1 MFQMNGETEAT
12 KTSVSAFLKRGISMK
27 KKKLL
32 FLLVT
37 IIIATL
43 LPIKAY
49 AEDSSSGNA
58 TGFTYEAIKPDNQR
72 DTGAGYFDLR
82 MTPGQKQTVK
92 IKIKNLAA
100 EEIEVSVKL
109 NGTKTN
115 ANGVVEYG
123 PTTIKKDKSLKYDF
137 EEIVSAPETV
147 KIPAKSEQ
155 DIDIAIN
162 MPEASYDGMIA
173 GGIQLQKVDK
183 ENKSEP
189 KKTGVIN
196 KYAYVIGMILTETDK
211 EVLPNLELN
220 KVYADLNNFRN
231 TFFVNFSNVEPAY
244 LENMTTQV
252 QIMKEDSDE
261 VLYETKRSGM
271 RMAPN
276 SLINFPVSM
285 EGDRMVAG
293 NYRAKILVTSGDRKW
308 NWDEKFKITD
318 EEADKFNNQDAGL
331 EDVQTFNWQLIAGIV
346 GGIVAL
352 AVIIFVVIR
361 TISKKKQAKKKQARK
376 KKPRK

>member
-1 MFQMNGETEAT
+1 MN
-12 KTSVSAFLKRGISMK
+12 K
-27 KKKLL
+27 KNLL
-32 FLLVT
+32 FLLTTV
-37 IIIATL
+37 IIAVF
-43 LPIKAY
+43 LPVTTY

-58 TGFTYEAIKPDNQR
+58 TGFTYESIKPDNQR

-109 NGTKTN
+109 NSTKTN

-123 PTTIKKDKSLKYDF
+123 PTTIKNDKSLKYDF
-137 EEIVSAPETV
+137 EKIVKAPETV
-147 KIPAKSEQ
+147 KVPAKGEQ
-155 DIDIAIN
+155 DIDIEIN
-162 MPEASYDGMIA
+162 MPEASFDGMIA
-173 GGIQLQKVDK
+173 GGIQLQKVEK
-183 ENKSEP
+183 EQKNEP

-211 EVLPNLELN
+211 EILPNLELN
-220 KVYADLNNFRN
+220 EVYVDLNNFRN
-231 TFFVNFSNVEPAY
+231 TFFVNFSNVEAAY

-276 SLINFPVSM
+276 TLINFPVSM

-293 NYRAKILVTSGDRKW
+293 NYRAKILVTAGDKKW
-308 NWDEKFKITD
+308 NWDENFKITD

-331 EDVQTFNWQLIAGIV
+331 EDVQTFNWKLIAGII
-346 GGIVAL
+346 GGVVVL
-352 AVIIFVVIR
+352 AVIIFLVIR
-361 TISKKKQAKKKQARK
+361 TIVKKKQAKKKLARK
-376 KKPRK
+376 KKSRK

>member
-1 MFQMNGETEAT
+1 
-12 KTSVSAFLKRGISMK
+12 MK
-27 KKKLL
+27 KKNLL
-32 FLLVT
+32 FLLTTV
-37 IIIATL
+37 IIAVF
-43 LPIKAY
+43 LPVTTY

-58 TGFTYEAIKPDNQR
+58 TGFTYESIKPENQR

-92 IKIKNLAA
+92 IRIKNLAA

-109 NGTKTN
+109 NSTKTN

-137 EEIVSAPETV
+137 EKIVKAPETV
-147 KIPAKSEQ
+147 KVPAKGEQ
-155 DIDIAIN
+155 DVDIEIN
-162 MPEASYDGMIA
+162 MPEASFDGMIA
-173 GGIQLQKVDK
+173 GGIQLQKVEK
-183 ENKSEP
+183 EQKNEP

-211 EVLPNLELN
+211 EILPNLELN

-231 TFFVNFSNVEPAY
+231 TFFVNFSNVEAAY

-252 QIMKEDSDE
+252 QIMKDDSDE

-276 SLINFPVSM
+276 TLINFPVSM
-285 EGDRMVAG
+285 EGDRMIAG
-293 NYRAKILVTSGDRKW
+293 NYHAKILVTAGDKKW
-308 NWDEKFKITD
+308 NWDENFKITD

-331 EDVQTFNWQLIAGIV
+331 EDVQTFNWKLIAGII
-346 GGIVAL
+346 GGVVAL
-352 AVIIFVVIR
+352 AVIIFLVIR
-361 TISKKKQAKKKQARK
+361 TISKKNQAKKKLARK
-376 KKPRK
+376 KKSRK

>member
-1 MFQMNGETEAT
+1 
-12 KTSVSAFLKRGISMK
+12 MK
-27 KKKLL
+27 KKNLL
-32 FLLVT
+32 FLLVAA
-37 IIIATL
+37 IIAVL
-43 LPIKAY
+43 LPFTVH
-49 AEDSSSGNA
+49 AEDNSSGNA
-58 TGFTYEAIKPDNQR
+58 TGFTYETIKPDNQR

-82 MTPGQKQTVK
+82 MTPAQKQTVK
-92 IKIKNLAA
+92 IKIKNLAS

-109 NGTKTN
+109 NSTKTN

-137 EEIVSAPETV
+137 EKIVTAPETV
-147 KIPAKSEQ
+147 KVPANGEQ
-155 DIDIAIN
+155 DIDIEIN
-162 MPEASYDGMIA
+162 MPEASFDGMIA
-173 GGIQLQKVDK
+173 GGIQLQKVEK
-183 ENKSEP
+183 EKKNDP

-196 KYAYVIGMILTETDK
+196 KYAYVIGMILTESDK
-211 EVLPNLELN
+211 EVQPNLELN
-220 KVYADLNNFRN
+220 KVSADLNNFRN
-231 TFFVNFSNVEPAY
+231 TFFVNFSNVEAAY

-293 NYRAKILVTSGDRKW
+293 NYRAKILVTAGDRKW

-331 EDVQTFNWQLIAGIV
+331 EDVQTFNWKLIAGIV
-346 GGIVAL
+346 GGIVGL
-352 AVIIFVVIR
+352 AVIIFLVIR
-361 TISKKKQAKKKQARK
+361 AISKKKQAKKKQVRK